1 MEQNSFSPEVEA
13 QSQEAT
19 GFQLSNFPPID
30 PVLWHE
36 VRMTNISNTSSPLTL
51 VVGGVVVSGHLISE
65 RKYATT
71 MGRMRAESTRF
82 VNEDGGEMTQKE
94 EAKERQQFSES
105 FASFARSQEDYE
117 NDPEAHYFIH
127 MEDVVIPQ
135 GGVPVQTPLWR
146 CRLTEVSG
154 FTFASMDGIN
164 SRGGAPVR

>member
-1 MEQNSFSPEVEA
+1 MEENSLSPEVEA
-13 QSQEAT
+13 QEQEAT
-19 GFQLSNFPPID
+19 GLQLSNFPAID

-36 VRMTNISNTSSPLTL
+36 VRMTNILNISSPLTL

-65 RKYATT
+65 RKYAAT

-82 VNEDGGEMTQKE
+82 INDDGSAMTQE
-94 EAKERQQFSES
+94 EETRQREQFSES
-105 FASFARSQEDYE
+105 FALFARSQEEYQ

-135 GGVPVQTPLWR
+135 GGVPVRTPLWR

-164 SRGGAPVR
+164 SRGGAPIR